1 MTRKT
6 MIAAVAATVLFTG
19 LAVTDGF
26 ARGGGAGGGHAGGF
40 SGGHVGGSFGG
51 GHVGG
56 GFGAGQVGSGFGGGH
71 VGAGFGGGHVGG
83 GFGTG
88 HVGGGFG
95 GVRSGSGIAG
105 GHPGGGVSGTGIPG
119 GRGTRGT
126 PGVNPGLL
134 ALPIPQT
141 PPPAILN
148 PGVTP
153 SVPAQSAGPNPRSS
167 AALSTTTNPGF
178 ANGMS
183 SSIAP
188 RGVRASRGR
197 RSQDQS
203 RAVNEM
209 DREIDHNLSICRGC

>member
-1 MTRKT
+1 
-6 MIAAVAATVLFTG
+6 V
-19 LAVTDGF
+19 
-26 ARGGGAGGGHAGGF
+26 GAGMGDGHMGG
-40 SGGHVGGSFGG
+40 
-51 GHVGG
+51 
-56 GFGAGQVGSGFGGGH
+56 GFGGGH
-71 VGAGFGGGHVGG
+71 G
-83 GFGTG
+83 
-88 HVGGGFG
+88 
-95 GVRSGSGIAG
+95 GSGFAG
-105 GHPGGGVSGTGIPG
+105 SHPGGGVSGTGIPG
-119 GRGTRGT
+119 GRGTGRGT

-153 SVPAQSAGPNPRSS
+153 SAPAQSAVPNPRSS
-167 AALSTTTNPGF
+167 AGLSTSTNPGF

-197 RSQDQS
+197 TSQDQS